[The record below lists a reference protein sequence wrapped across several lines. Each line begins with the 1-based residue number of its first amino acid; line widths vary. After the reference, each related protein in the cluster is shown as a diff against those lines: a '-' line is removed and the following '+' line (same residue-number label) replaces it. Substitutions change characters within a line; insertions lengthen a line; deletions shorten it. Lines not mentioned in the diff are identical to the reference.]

1 MLKKERK
8 LELMRFPYLFQYNH
22 KVIFYQYLEITC
34 SSKLKDIHIPHYPS
48 GNSNNFIKLHTFF
61 HFFGQTEAPHPEENS
76 VHSARGG
83 GRGVYNVSILSW
95 HNTTTA
101 TISIP

>member
-1 MLKKERK
+1 
-8 LELMRFPYLFQYNH
+8 MRFPYLFQYNH

-61 HFFGQTEAPHPEENS
+61 FIFLVRQKPLTLRKIQYILLGEA
-76 VHSARGG
+76 GG
-83 GRGVYNVSILSW
+83 EGGRRGVYSVAILSW